1 MSKKTKE
8 YLFITIGVIGAL
20 IILFGISVN
29 SHINYVIGSSLL
41 LLTAFY
47 YKYTYFIAL
56 EMIIIA
62 GHGAV
67 LLGLGHNSQIILPI
81 LLCIQLL
88 FYYLLSGK
96 LNDIYRIVGI
106 IGIVLLTMAFSFN
119 NILYILLGSIGV
131 AIFSINQVIKGK
143 TIAIIW
149 AILNII
155 AIFVTLY
162 KII

>member
-1 MSKKTKE
+1 
-8 YLFITIGVIGAL
+8 
-20 IILFGISVN
+20 
-29 SHINYVIGSSLL
+29 
-41 LLTAFY
+41 
-47 YKYTYFIAL
+47 
-56 EMIIIA
+56 
-62 GHGAV
+62 
-67 LLGLGHNSQIILPI
+67 
-81 LLCIQLL
+81 
-88 FYYLLSGK
+88 
-96 LNDIYRIVGI
+96 
-106 IGIVLLTMAFSFN
+106 MAFSFN